1 MNLEVGTWPAFAIQD
16 ISKNQKFPF
25 TKQGS
30 AKDITEK
37 AIGSFLEEFVSGK
50 IEPSIKSE
58 PIPEK
63 QEAGATVIVAKS
75 YQDLVIDNDKDVLLE
90 FYAPWCG
97 HCKALAPKYDELAE
111 LYASSDKVVI
121 GKIDATANDVP
132 DDISGFPTIKLF
144 KAGAKDE
151 PIEYSGAR
159 SVEAL
164 AEFVKENG
172 SHKVAA
178 AEASAEGVETDGM
191 PQQAAAAS
199 GGIKEKVKEA
209 AEAVKEAVV
218 DEDEPTDTHDEL

>member
-1 MNLEVGTWPAFAIQD
+1 
-16 ISKNQKFPF
+16 
-25 TKQGS
+25 
-30 AKDITEK
+30 
-37 AIGSFLEEFVSGK
+37 
-50 IEPSIKSE
+50 
-58 PIPEK
+58 
-63 QEAGATVIVAKS
+63 VIVAKS

-111 LYASSDKVVI
+111 KFAAFSDKVTI
-121 GKIDATANDVP
+121 AKIDATTNDVP

-164 AEFVKENG
+164 AEFVRDNG

-178 AEASAEGVETDGM
+178 AEDATAESVETDGM

-199 GGIKEKVKEA
+199 GVKEKIAEA
-209 AEAVKEAVV
+209 AEVVKDALLS
-218 DEDEPTDTHDEL
+218 EDEPVDSHDEL